1 MQIITAK
8 PKEDI
13 KQKSERM
20 SKLVRDY
27 KSSGL
32 TIKQYC
38 IANKIKE
45 KTFYYWLKKYKSADI
60 IPAMPSIIPIDISA
74 VNTEHNEA
82 PALFAELRG
91 LKLYQAVPAEYLLA
105 LLNN

>member
-1 MQIITAK
+1 METTTTKRNGAIN
-8 PKEDI
+8 
-13 KQKSERM
+13 QKSERM
-20 SKLVRDY
+20 SRLVCDY

-38 IANKIKE
+38 AANKIKE
-45 KTFYYWLKKYKSADI
+45 KTFYYWQRKYKRAGI
-60 IPAMPSIIPIDISA
+60 IPAMPSIVPINLSSA
-74 VNTEHNEA
+74 NTEHHEA
-82 PALFAELRG
+82 PSLFAEIRG